1 MIKANPW
8 PRYAAIGAAGLLLA
22 LLPLVLGGSSF
33 YMRLATIMLVY
44 MTYTIA
50 FNLIF
55 GHTRQ
60 LFLCL
65 GALAGSSAYFSVI
78 LTRQLGLPPLGS
90 IPLGILFAGALGA
103 ALSYVSVRRG
113 LGTIF
118 LGIVTLAFSLVFHN
132 LLLGLRDLTKGETGI
147 VTRGLGLAVME
158 DRWSGYYVFLA
169 ILVLS
174 LLLYYFLVRSR
185 IGLAFRALSDD
196 ELSAELAGID
206 VTRYKVLAAFVGS
219 ALLGTV
225 GAFYAFY
232 NGFIG
237 PEIFSINSV
246 DTVVLVM
253 LLFGGM
259 GTLLGPVLG
268 GAVFTVVNELVRPL
282 GPLNLLVYGA
292 LLVVLFVLFRDGL
305 VVFLLKLGKKLGAG
319 RAPEPCSKT
328 PAGPGM

>member
-1 MIKANPW
+1 MRANSW
-8 PRYAAIGAAGLLLA
+8 LRFASIGAVGVLLA
-22 LLPLVLGGSSF
+22 VIPLVVGGSSF
-33 YMRLATIMLVY
+33 YMRLATVMLAY

-65 GALAGSSAYFSVI
+65 GALAGASAYFSVI
-78 LTRQLGLPPLGS
+78 LTRQLGLPPWGT
-90 IPLGILFAGALGA
+90 IPLGILLSGSVGAV
-103 ALSYVSVRRG
+103 LSYVSVRRG
-113 LGTIF
+113 LGVIF

-132 LLLGLRDLTKGETGI
+132 LLLGLREFTRGETGI
-147 VTRGLGLAVME
+147 VTRGLGLGIME
-158 DRWSGYYVFLA
+158 DRFSGYYVFLA

-174 LLLYYFLVRSR
+174 LLLYYLLVRSR
-185 IGLAFRALSDD
+185 VGLAFRALSDD
-196 ELSAELAGID
+196 ELSAELAGIN
-206 VTRYKVLAAFVGS
+206 VTGYKVLAAFVGS

-225 GAFYAFY
+225 GAFYAYY
-232 NGFIG
+232 NGFVG
-237 PEIFSINSV
+237 PEIFSIVSI
-246 DTVVLVM
+246 DTMVLVM

-292 LLVVLFVLFRDGL
+292 LLVILFVLFREGL
-305 VVFLLKLGKKLGAG
+305 VVMLQRLVSKPA
-319 RAPEPCSKT
+319 RRHVPEPP
-328 PAGPGM
+328 PAVVTGPEP